1 MLFTILLAILGGCGG
16 LVIMF
21 TKSAMIGICLTLLF
35 ATLGCELGGVI
46 DAAILDNKLRNMN
59 KKAQ

>member
-1 MLFTILLAILGGCGG
+1 MLFTILLAIIGGACG

-21 TKSAMIGICLTLLF
+21 TGSALLGICLTLLF
-35 ATLGCELGGVI
+35 ATLGVEIGATI
-46 DAAILDNKLRNMN
+46 DAAIIDSKLRKMN